1 MYHASL
7 TDHTPFAGLPQLS
20 FEGATKKNR
29 PQLFPGSL
37 AYARVSLA
45 NKHMDPELECVSQAT
60 GKSEGLGPLTG
71 GMLFDISLGMARRL
85 MLARPGEQGKVVVL
99 EEFGE
104 GGVGFEAA
112 IGRNG
117 RLWLEAK
124 NVKATLAIG
133 RAVKETDEKNLTV
146 EEQKKLVKKLIREL

>member
-1 MYHASL
+1 
-7 TDHTPFAGLPQLS
+7 
-20 FEGATKKNR
+20 
-29 PQLFPGSL
+29 
-37 AYARVSLA
+37 
-45 NKHMDPELECVSQAT
+45 
-60 GKSEGLGPLTG
+60 
-71 GMLFDISLGMARRL
+71 MLFDISLGMARRL